1 MAFSASVESARS
13 SPDESHS
20 IYFKEEHMK
29 ILARITI
36 AFVAIVAVAQA
47 QTTWTPE
54 MQLKVKAV
62 GAPRVSPDG
71 RRVVYTVNEA
81 VMTADRSEFV
91 TQIWMATTDG
101 KENYQITFGDKSSSN
116 PKWSPDG
123 NWIAFTSNRKDN
135 KENLYLLRATGGEA
149 EPLTDV
155 KSGVADFEWSPDGRW
170 IALVMTDPKTEE
182 EEKNDKGKNDF
193 RWV

>member
-20 IYFKEEHMK
+20 ICFKEEHMK
-29 ILARITI
+29 ILARIII

-116 PKWSPDG
+116 PK
-123 NWIAFTSNRKDN
+123 
-135 KENLYLLRATGGEA
+135 
-149 EPLTDV
+149 
-155 KSGVADFEWSPDGRW
+155 
-170 IALVMTDPKTEE
+170 
-182 EEKNDKGKNDF
+182 
-193 RWV
+193 

>member
-1 MAFSASVESARS
+1 
-13 SPDESHS
+13 
-20 IYFKEEHMK
+20 MK
-29 ILARITI
+29 ILARMTI

-54 MQLKVKAV
+54 LQLKVKAV

-101 KENYQITFGDKSSSN
+101 RARSAMTSVVRGRGSARAAGAGVAETTGFAPSARASAEARDRRAFPSKASAISAVPVATSHFQAEVRRGRAGSWIDARDLPGERSGSMAICSRSVTFGS
-116 PKWSPDG
+116 G
-123 NWIAFTSNRKDN
+123 
-135 KENLYLLRATGGEA
+135 LLEA
-149 EPLTDV
+149 DRTP
-155 KSGVADFEWSPDGRW
+155 R
-170 IALVMTDPKTEE
+170 
-182 EEKNDKGKNDF
+182 
-193 RWV
+193 RR